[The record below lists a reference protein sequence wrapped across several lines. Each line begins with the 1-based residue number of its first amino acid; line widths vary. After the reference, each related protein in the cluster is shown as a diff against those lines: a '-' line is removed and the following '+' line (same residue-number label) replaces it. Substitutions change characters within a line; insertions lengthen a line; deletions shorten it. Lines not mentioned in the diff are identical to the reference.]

1 MWYLDVERFNVV
13 LNQSQVVRP
22 VRKLKKLELPSNSFI
37 MSSVG
42 TTDIV
47 SSISNNI
54 DKVVFNQALIR
65 FRINNWITDSECSLQ
80 FTIDDFLKN

>member
-47 SSISNNI
+47 SSIPNNI